1 MSSER
6 TARETRFIVYERDEH
21 GSAFAIEIV
30 EAERW
35 ADAFIEPPDPER
47 ADARIVRLRSDELI
61 PDIPRWLAVEPLP
74 DGSGERRDA
83 SLRVAETDAEYRTR
97 ETEEQP
103 AADRGAADLRGSLGG
118 QLWPWSPT
126 YRPPGPGLNE
136 FLAAA
141 AAAARH
147 PDPVPTELRR
157 RIEVLTEF
165 AAERPPPFA
174 QLATLRGTALERWL
188 RYNFDDPDDLADTI
202 LLERMSDDGAREAVE
217 ALRFLRASRI
227 PSSLTQYAELAI
239 DRRVLLEQAS
249 PWRYFDGA
257 PFQSAISAVQ
267 AWRRRYRLAYDQHYR
282 SCQRPSEDAAR
293 ALEEAT
299 LAASALERLDRLQ
312 TLGPPGGS
320 LALAALSEARTAI
333 GAVPREP
340 DPDAAQTGGVTLGLE
355 PPPGCRDARGHRER
369 IGSPRTPAT
378 PPRLGDRTSHPLAA
392 RRPGTRSATPGD
404 RRQRPRHDR
413 TRDGRRAG
421 SAHRFPARAARGNTP
436 HPADRDTPRAHG
448 HDVPH
453 SHERDAG
460 AGRRDVALPAGGD
473 AGTDAR
479 RPPGLAR
486 GPKLS

>member
-6 TARETRFIVYERDEH
+6 TTRETRFIVYERDEH

-35 ADAFIEPPDPER
+35 TDAFREPPDPER
-47 ADARIVRLRSDELI
+47 ADARIVRLGSDELI
-61 PDIPRWLAVEPLP
+61 PEIPRWLAVEPLQ
-74 DGSGERRDA
+74 GGGGGERRDA

-97 ETEEQP
+97 ETEEEP
-103 AADRGAADLRGSLGG
+103 AADRGAADLQGSLGG

-126 YRPPGPGLNE
+126 YRPPGP
-136 FLAAA
+136 
-141 AAAARH
+141 
-147 PDPVPTELRR
+147 VPAELQR
-157 RIEVLTEF
+157 RIEVLIDF

-174 QLATLRGTALERWL
+174 QLATLQGAALERWL

-202 LLERMSDDGAREAVE
+202 LLERMSDDGASEAVE
-217 ALRFLRASRI
+217 ALRFLRASRV

-282 SCQRPSEDAAR
+282 SCQRSIEDAAR

-312 TLGPPGGS
+312 TLGPPVGS

-355 PPPGCRDARGHRER
+355 PPPVAGTREAIANVSAALELQRRRLASETVRAILSRPGVPALDQLLQAIAASDLDAIER
-369 IGSPRTPAT
+369 VMDDELAAHID
-378 PPRLGDRTSHPLAA
+378 RLLTQPTETPLARMA
-392 RRPGTRSATPGD
+392 MTFPTVTSETLEQAVSAWRALLEEALAQAPDDRLVLREDRS
-404 RRQRPRHDR
+404 
-413 TRDGRRAG
+413 
-421 SAHRFPARAARGNTP
+421 
-436 HPADRDTPRAHG
+436 
-448 HDVPH
+448 
-453 SHERDAG
+453 
-460 AGRRDVALPAGGD
+460 
-473 AGTDAR
+473 
-479 RPPGLAR
+479 
-486 GPKLS
+486 